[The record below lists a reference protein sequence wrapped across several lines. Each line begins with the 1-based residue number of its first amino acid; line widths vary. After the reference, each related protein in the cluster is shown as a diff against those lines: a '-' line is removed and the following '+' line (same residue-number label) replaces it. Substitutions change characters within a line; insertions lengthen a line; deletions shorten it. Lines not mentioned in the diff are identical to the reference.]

1 MTVAPRAILITAG
14 ACLAFLALI
23 SNGVAATPVDL
34 YQSMGSGNDGDLLTP
49 DIMNVSTYGS
59 SSSWAITNSLWVS
72 NLYARDMPG
81 SVSVSGTVYPGAGST
96 RTWRASD
103 TYQSN
108 FVTCNFSGTS
118 GNFTLACY
126 YTSLL
131 AVNVWNN
138 FDTILIRNPS
148 GKGVVMQTIDHDGNG
163 PYLRAHGS
171 DVNRVTTYSPTI
183 KIVRGKTY
191 WINLNYNSITGLAS
205 LAAFDP
211 DNNFAQVG
219 NTVTCDATAGLVF
232 GGVISFGR
240 TDAHGDNP
248 TATTSSYFQHLLVD
262 YTNGAFPLIPNEND
276 ATPPSAPPA
285 VRDGTS
291 TDIDVS
297 YLLTQLSANWDAAA
311 DAESGIVGYQDAI
324 GTTPGGTNVVCW
336 TSTANVNAI
345 TVTGLTLTVGQTY
358 YFSVKAV
365 NCAGLVSDA
374 VSSDGVLVVPDGTP
388 PSAPAAVRDGTST
401 DIDVSYSLTQL
412 SANWDAAA
420 DAESGIADY
429 QYAIGTTAGGSDV
442 VDWTSVGNVLA
453 VTKSL
458 LTLTAGQKYY
468 FSVRAVNGVG
478 LIGAVGTSN
487 GQTAQPPEP
496 VVYFQDNFES
506 WTARP
511 GAWTSATGTSTTL
524 NVSTDQAK
532 AGTHGLK
539 VTLPSAG
546 YLQKTFNPI
555 ITGDVYVR
563 FYVYLPTGWIA
574 ANGVTVRLLSI
585 YDGNWDRIGQM
596 TLMSGKPVMQETKN
610 YSSSS
615 YASALSEGAWH
626 CIEMHQAPPSPTTLL
641 EFWVDGMKVSKTLTA
656 NFSAGTGCNYIQF
669 GDISGGNSGSF
680 YLDEIVVS
688 NTYIGPIAPPPQ
700 IVAFM
705 VQKGRTGRSFVRYVD
720 VTFDQSSGIA
730 DLIAN
735 KRVKLTRYDLDG
747 QGSGVAV
754 NLAGVATANG
764 SQLSLDFGAKGLGG
778 IPNTTAADGYYDLAL
793 DLDRDGEYETHRHFY
808 RLLGDVNGD
817 RIVATT
823 DANLILADY
832 RRQGADLN
840 TDVNGD
846 GLVNALDRTLAI
858 RSLNRKLA
866 DGLTIDN

>member
-297 YLLTQLSANWDAAA
+297 Y
-311 DAESGIVGYQDAI
+311 
-324 GTTPGGTNVVCW
+324 
-336 TSTANVNAI
+336 
-345 TVTGLTLTVGQTY
+345 
-358 YFSVKAV
+358 
-365 NCAGLVSDA
+365 
-374 VSSDGVLVVPDGTP
+374 
-388 PSAPAAVRDGTST
+388 
-401 DIDVSYSLTQL
+401 SLTQL

-563 FYVYLPTGWIA
+563 FYVYLRTGWIA